1 MKRTICSI
9 ILPLL
14 LSTISLMGAGCA
26 GQSAQTA
33 EERLQNADEQ
43 VIQLLAQ
50 VRKMAG
56 EGRYGPALQLAD
68 SLLGLAPELPESHY
82 EKGLILNE
90 LHQLEAAEMEL
101 QEASRLDPYH
111 RGAWYQQGHVAFQ
124 QRDYARAIKL
134 YTRQTEA
141 INTSPKKLKD
151 FYSRI
156 DARALPQSWLQIGRA
171 YELAQ
176 NSDSALWAY
185 QKVLDF
191 DSSNVQVNTWL
202 AALYREKGDT
212 EKAFESINRAW
223 NAGTGNPEVGYEL
236 GTLLFESGDL
246 KQALPLFKHVVSIQP
261 WHAGAHYNLGRTL
274 MALGEV
280 DSGQQHLDITDSLQ
294 DLEQSI
300 DYARAAVAQF
310 PDQPARWRE
319 LISLLERAGR
329 KQEQIQAQQV
339 LQALNSYNNP

>member
-1 MKRTICSI
+1 MSRKVRHH

-14 LSTISLMGAGCA
+14 FVAGSLMGTGCSDR
-26 GQSAQTA
+26 SAITP
-33 EERLQNADEQ
+33 EERLQHVDAK
-43 VIQLLAQ
+43 VIRLLAQ
-50 VRKMAG
+50 VRKEAG
-56 EGRYGPALQLAD
+56 NGRYGSALQLAD
-68 SLLGLAPELPESHY
+68 SLQKLAPELPESHY

-90 LHQLEAAEMEL
+90 LHQLAAAETAL

-111 RGAWYQQGHVAFQ
+111 RGAWYQQGHAAFQ
-124 QRDYARAIKL
+124 QRDYARAIQL
-134 YTRQTEA
+134 YSRQTEA
-141 INTSPKKLKD
+141 IASSPEKLKS

-156 DARALPQSWLQIGRA
+156 DERALPQSWLQIGRA

-176 NSDSALWAY
+176 KSDSALWAY
-185 QKVLDF
+185 GKVLAY
-191 DSSNVQVNTWL
+191 DSSHVQANTWL
-202 AALYREKGDT
+202 AALYREKGDR
-212 EKAFESINRAW
+212 EKAFDSINRAW
-223 NAGTGNPEVGYEL
+223 NANSGNPEVGYEL
-236 GTLLFESGDL
+236 GTLLFEAGEL
-246 KQALPLFKHVVSIQP
+246 KQALPLFQHVVSIQP

-274 MALGEV
+274 MALGEE
-280 DSGQQHLDITDSLQ
+280 DAGQKHLGITDSLQ

-339 LQALNSYNNP
+339 LQALNTYNKP